1 METRRSKRKEAA
13 ACESLPPE
21 PRSKRARRAPA
32 DSKAKAS
39 ISTRAKA
46 EAQSAG
52 ASGISDPS
60 TVQAPKPAVPTT
72 SESAQAPAGTQ
83 RAEASTS
90 QPEVAEARKSGTSLE
105 QQMGARKDLA
115 EAQERAAMEQVR
127 FIVTCESCK
136 RNKTAP
142 ANVSARFVVGEE
154 SS

>member
-21 PRSKRARRAPA
+21 PRSKRARRAVA
-32 DSKAKAS
+32 DSKARAS
-39 ISTRAKA
+39 TSTRAKA

-52 ASGISDPS
+52 ASGILNPS

-72 SESAQAPAGTQ
+72 SESAQAPAE

-90 QPEVAEARKSGTSLE
+90 QPELAEARKSGTSLE

-127 FIVTCESCK
+127 CIVTCESCK
-136 RNKTAP
+136 RNKFAP
-142 ANVSARFVVGEE
+142 VNVSGRFVAGEE